1 MINTIRKS
9 VYQHGYLLIIA
20 AWLYT
25 ISFIFSNYWSY
36 HASPEKVKSTLEH
49 HIHEQE
55 KKINQVFSDT
65 GLLSHLINH
74 QFDRQAAEMPN
85 AFFGLFIYTTNAS
98 NISENRYWS
107 TNKMEVP
114 NTQLLMPD
122 GQLLITNAGG
132 SFVLHKKTVQLQ
144 KNSYQVFAVLPVYW
158 SYFMENKYFQSDFAA
173 SEGLGEQYEIS
184 TDSNSLPV
192 LGSSGNYLFSID
204 LKVGKAFIAYDAIT
218 ILLRILAIVLL
229 LFFCHLLAEELALK
243 NHFTRGFGILV
254 LIVLFLRLMAYF
266 FRFPFDYTAL
276 PLFDPTIYASSIIHP
291 SLGDLLINAVLSCW
305 LLLFIKNHLP
315 PTNLLFNSMKPALYF
330 IGVFIVFTSSFFGL
344 VHIVQS
350 LVVDAKISFDVTNI
364 FSLNIYS
371 VISFVILCF
380 LALIFFVLSQILLD
394 PFFRSSKLGIA
405 EITTVIVT
413 GFVCI
418 YVFIQPKN
426 NLLYLSVLL
435 WLVAFLYL
443 LQYRKADMQV
453 TLVRSPFFIFWVMIF
468 AVSIAGLVIQ
478 QNRTVEYEQRKRVA
492 EKLAI
497 QTDPSGESLLS
508 IATSN
513 FNNSY
518 LVNNFNRLEA
528 NELSNKLFKDSLI
541 NQNFSGYLN
550 KYETRIYT
558 FDSLFHPLF
567 NEDSLNYASIKTI
580 VLNQST
586 QTDVPDLYRF
596 EKSKEGFSYI
606 FQKNIVD
613 EKGIIG
619 YLYVLLKSKRYK
631 SEALFPELFNQSGDI
646 ALDGSMNYAF
656 AVYYDGK
663 ILNHYNNYNFPSEL
677 NLGEIP
683 NVEFTYKTVGDYS
696 ELWYN
701 SGKNRQVVVVKRNTW
716 IIELVTLFAYLFA
729 AFLIVIGI
737 FYFVSRLI
745 YVRFKWAGI
754 KSLFRLNI
762 RSQIQATI
770 LFVSVFSFIVI
781 GIATI
786 SFFIYRYNTS
796 NEERLTKSIQVMAN
810 ELNNQFVNADVIPS
824 KTLNQSE
831 KYALEKS
838 FSDISDLHNVDINF
852 YNESG
857 DLILS
862 TQPYIYNK
870 HLLSEK
876 MDPTAFSEMKFNH
889 RIRFLQSEKVGQFKY
904 LSVYVPMVS
913 PTNILYGYLNIPYLN
928 SQLELNQEISG
939 FLATLIN
946 LNAFILLLAGAI
958 AFLLT
963 NRITAS
969 LSLIGATMQKMN
981 LGAKNQEIAWSG
993 TDEIGSLVKEYNT
1006 MVRKLDQSVQS
1017 LAKSEREGAWRE
1029 MARQV
1034 AHEIKNP
1041 LTPMKL
1047 SIQFLQKA
1055 ISEDAPNKKELSNR
1069 MAATLI
1075 EQIDQLARIAGD
1087 FSQFANIGNIQL
1099 NYIDL
1104 GELIE
1109 SLVVLYQANDDIHF
1123 YWQLPTNKAIIY
1135 ADKLQIN
1142 RLFTN
1147 LLQNAIEAG
1156 AEKANGIHIH
1166 IDLKNENNKA
1176 IVVIRDESGGIS
1188 DLMMPHIFSPNFT
1201 TKTAGT
1207 GLGLAIC
1214 KGIVEKANGQ
1224 IQFTSK
1230 EGVGTSF
1237 TIQFPLVQV

>member
-1 MINTIRKS
+1 MINHIRNA
-9 VYQHGYLLIIA
+9 VYQHGYLIIIA

-36 HASPEKVKSTLEH
+36 HASPEKVKSTLEYS
-49 HIHEQE
+49 IHQEEQ
-55 KKINQVFSDT
+55 KINQVFTDT
-65 GLLSHLINH
+65 GLMGQLINH
-74 QFDRQAAEMPN
+74 QFNKATAAIPQS
-85 AFFGLFIYTTNAS
+85 FFGLFIYKYDAKGKPE
-98 NISENRYWS
+98 NIYWS

-114 NTQLLMPD
+114 TAQLSMPD
-122 GQLLITNAGG
+122 GQQFIANSHG
-132 SFVLHKKTVQLQ
+132 SFVLIKKTVQVQ
-144 KNSYQVFAVLPVYW
+144 NAFYQAYAVLPVYW

-173 SEGLGEQYEIS
+173 SEGLGAQYEIS

-192 LGSSGNYLFSID
+192 IGSQGNYLFSID
-204 LKVGKAFIAYDAIT
+204 LKIGKAFIAYDSIT
-218 ILLRILAIVLL
+218 ILLRVLAIVFL
-229 LFFCHLLAEELALK
+229 LFFCHLLAEELALE
-243 NHFTRGFGILV
+243 NHFYRGLGILV

-266 FRFPFDYTAL
+266 FHFPFDYAKL
-276 PLFDPTIYASSIIHP
+276 PLFDPTIYASSLVHP

-305 LLLFIKNHLP
+305 LLLFVKNHQP
-315 PTNLLFNSMKPALYF
+315 STNKLRNSIKPSMYF
-330 IGVFIVFTSSFFGL
+330 ILVFIVFTSSFLGL
-344 VHIVQS
+344 VHIIQS

-371 VISFVILCF
+371 VICFVLLCF
-380 LALIFFVLSQILLD
+380 LALIFFILSQILLK
-394 PFFRSSKLGIA
+394 PFFQFKKIGLT
-405 EITTVIVT
+405 ELTTIIVT
-413 GFVCI
+413 GLVWI
-418 YVFIQPKN
+418 YTFIQPN
-426 NLLYLSVLL
+426 SIIVYLSALIWLL
-435 WLVAFLYL
+435 AFLFL
-443 LQYRKADMQV
+443 LQYRKTDMQLS
-453 TLVRSPFFIFWVMIF
+453 LVRSPFFIFWVMIF

-478 QNRTVEYEQRKRVA
+478 QNRTVEFEQRKRVA

-513 FNNSY
+513 FDNAFLAS
-518 LVNNFNRLEA
+518 NFKRFIEGEN
-528 NELSNKLFKDSLI
+528 SNKFFKDSLI

-586 QTDVPDLYRF
+586 QTDVPDLYRY
-596 EKSKEGFSYI
+596 ERSKEGFSYI

-613 EKGIIG
+613 SKGIIG

-663 ILNHYNNYNFPSEL
+663 IVNHYNNYNFPSEL
-677 NLGEIP
+677 NLAEIP
-683 NVEFTYKTVGDYS
+683 SFEFTYKIPGSYS

-701 SGKNRQVVVVKRNTW
+701 SGNNRQVVVVKRNAW
-716 IIELVTLFAYLFA
+716 VLELVTLFAYLFA
-729 AFLIVIGI
+729 CFLIVIGI
-737 FYFVSRLI
+737 FYLISRLML
-745 YVRFKWAGI
+745 VRFKWVGI

-770 LFVSVFSFIVI
+770 IFVSVFSFMVI

-786 SFFIYRYNTS
+786 SFFIFRYNDS
-796 NEERLTKSIQVMAN
+796 NEDRLTKSIQVMAN

-831 KYALEKS
+831 KYALEKLL
-838 FSDISDLHNVDINF
+838 SDISDLHNVDINF

-857 DLILS
+857 ELILS

-876 MDPTAFSEMKFNH
+876 MDPIAFSEMKYNH
-889 RIRFLQSEKVGQFKY
+889 RIRFLQSEKIGQFKY
-904 LSVYVPMVS
+904 LSVYLPMIS
-913 PTNILYGYLNIPYLN
+913 PTGIHYGYLNIPYLN
-928 SQLELNQEISG
+928 SQIELNQEISG

-946 LNAFILLLAGAI
+946 LNAFIFLLAGAI

-981 LGAKNQEIAWSG
+981 LGAKNQVIDWSG
-993 TDEIGSLVKEYNT
+993 TDEIGVLVKEYNT
-1006 MVRKLDQSVQS
+1006 MVQKLDESVQS

-1047 SIQFLQKA
+1047 SIQYLQKA
-1055 ISEDAPNKKELSNR
+1055 INEDSPNKKELSSKL
-1069 MAATLI
+1069 AATLI
-1075 EQIDQLARIAGD
+1075 DQIDQLARIAGD
-1087 FSQFANIGNIQL
+1087 FSQFANIGNAQL
-1099 NYIDL
+1099 SEIDL
-1104 GELIE
+1104 GELIQ
-1109 SLVVLYQANDDIHF
+1109 SLVVLYQSNEQIHF
-1123 YWQLPTNKAIIY
+1123 HWQLPTEKAFIY
-1135 ADKLQIN
+1135 ADKVQIN

-1147 LLQNAIEAG
+1147 LLQNAVEAG
-1156 AEKANGIHIH
+1156 ADNEKEIVIS
-1166 IDLKNENNKA
+1166 ISLRCENNQA
-1176 IVVIRDESGGIS
+1176 IVNISDQSGGIS

-1224 IQFTSK
+1224 IHFTSK

-1237 TIQFPLVQV
+1237 TIQFPLV